1 MYKRRLIPILF
12 FRNGWMVRSQQF
24 KIHQIIGDPYSHVER
39 MKEWDV
45 DELVILDISTD
56 QNITHNRKD
65 YKIKPVD
72 NILELIRKLSI
83 ESHMPLTFGGNIKN
97 INDIETIICNGADK
111 VAINTITN
119 TNPNII
125 TESAK
130 IFGRQAIVSSIDYKI
145 VEGKAIAFSDKG
157 RIMLEEDPIELGKR
171 LEGLGAGEILL
182 QSIDND
188 GEARGYNYEIINDL
202 VDSVSI
208 PVIAC
213 SGAGNKFHILD
224 CFNKT
229 RAEAI
234 AAGNIFHFTENAYP
248 IFKTFLK
255 INRSDIR

>member
-12 FRNGWMVRSQQF
+12 FRNGWMVRSQYF
-24 KIHQIIGDPYSHVER
+24 KIHQVIGDPYSHVER
-39 MKEWDV
+39 MKDWDV
-45 DELVILDISTD
+45 DELVILDISND

-65 YKIKPVD
+65 YKIKPVG

-97 INDIETIICNGADK
+97 IKDIEYRISNGADK
-111 VAINTITN
+111 VSMNTIT
-119 TNPNII
+119 TINPKII
-125 TESAK
+125 TEAAK
-130 IFGRQAIVSSIDYKI
+130 IFGRQAIVSSIDYML
-145 VEGKAIAFSDKG
+145 VDGKARTFSNKG
-157 RIMLEEDPIELGKR
+157 KIMLEENPIELGKK

-188 GEARGYNYEIINDL
+188 GAAKGYNIEIINKL

-229 RAEAI
+229 NAEAI

-255 INRSDIR
+255 TNRSDIR

>member
-65 YKIKPVD
+65 YKIKPVE

-157 RIMLEEDPIELGKR
+157 R
-171 LEGLGAGEILL
+171 
-182 QSIDND
+182 
-188 GEARGYNYEIINDL
+188 NY
-202 VDSVSI
+202 
-208 PVIAC
+208 A
-213 SGAGNKFHILD
+213 
-224 CFNKT
+224 
-229 RAEAI
+229 
-234 AAGNIFHFTENAYP
+234 
-248 IFKTFLK
+248 
-255 INRSDIR
+255 